1 MLLRG
6 ETNKRGPGLSL
17 HSIFTLVQPQLT
29 GHLHE
34 FSAMLNCPQ
43 HFHPTNNT
51 MINNDLFTFPALSS
65 PLVVYRRLSLQCSLI
80 DRATFQAIDPHAL

>member
-1 MLLRG
+1 MLLCG
-6 ETNKRGPGLSL
+6 ETNKRGPGRSL
-17 HSIFTLVQPQLT
+17 HSIFMVAQPQLT

-34 FSAMLNCPQ
+34 FNAVLNCPER
-43 HFHPTNNT
+43 FHATNNT
-51 MINNDLFTFPALSS
+51 MINNDLFTFPAFSS